1 MKYSV
6 IYIITILCITSCAHQ
21 EESNNVINEENP
33 IVTKAKIGDTTLI
46 VLNHIKYDKKEE
58 FNAILFDEVM
68 PACYDYKD
76 TIVEKNQLNKLAFE
90 SMRILN
96 PLRVN
101 EDSTWTF
108 IMFADPY
115 FQGALYNIGPPLIQ
129 KYGEDSASAIFERWS
144 SCFAQNQVLFF
155 ETQQ

>member
-6 IYIITILCITSCAHQ
+6 IYIITILFINSCVHQ
-21 EESNNVINEENP
+21 EKSDDVINEENP
-33 IVTKAKIGDTTLI
+33 IVTKAKIRDTTLI

-58 FNAILFDEVM
+58 FNTILFDEVM

-76 TIVEKNQLNKLAFE
+76 TIVEKNQLNKLALE
-90 SMRILN
+90 SLRILN
-96 PLRVN
+96 PLKIN

-115 FQGALYNIGPPLIQ
+115 FQGANYNIGPPLIQ
-129 KYGEDSASAIFERWS
+129 KYGEDSASAIFQRWS
-144 SCFAQNQVLFF
+144 NCFAQNQVVFF

>member
-1 MKYSV
+1 MKYPVVYV
-6 IYIITILCITSCAHQ
+6 IAILFMTNCAHQ
-21 EESNNVINEENP
+21 EESDNVVNEKNP
-33 IVTKAKIGDTTLI
+33 KVTKAMIGDTALI
-46 VLNHIKYDKKEE
+46 VLNHIKFDKKEE
-58 FNAILFDEVM
+58 FNTILFDEVM

-76 TIVEKNQLNKLAFE
+76 TSIEKNQLNKLAFE

-96 PLRVN
+96 PIRMN

-115 FQGALYNIGPPLIQ
+115 YEGALYNIGPPLIQ
-129 KYGEDSASAIFERWS
+129 KYGEDSATEIFQRWS
-144 SCFAQNQVLFF
+144 SCFAQSQIVFF

>member
-6 IYIITILCITSCAHQ
+6 IYIITILFITSCSHQ
-21 EESNNVINEENP
+21 EKSNNVINEENP
-33 IVTKAKIGDTTLI
+33 IVTKAKIGDTTLT